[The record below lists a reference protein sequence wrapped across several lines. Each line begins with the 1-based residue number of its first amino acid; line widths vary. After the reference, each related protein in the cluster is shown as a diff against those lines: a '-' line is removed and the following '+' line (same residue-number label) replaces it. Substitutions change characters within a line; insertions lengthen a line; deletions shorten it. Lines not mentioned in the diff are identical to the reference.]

1 MRDLTRHRVKLCEER
16 NRIHNRIEKVLQD
29 ASLKLSTVAK
39 DILGVTGRAIIAAI
53 IAGQEHPDWLA
64 DKAKSR
70 LRSKRNQLRQV
81 LRGKITEHHRW
92 MLREL
97 MKQLNFVEERI
108 VGVEQ
113 ELVRRMQPYEALIE
127 RLDTIPGVDVVTAWT
142 LIAELGPDMSVFADA
157 KHAASWAGL
166 CPGNY
171 QSAGKR
177 LSNRTRKGNRWI
189 RRALCQAAWA
199 ASRKKSSYL
208 TALFFR
214 QAARHGRKKA
224 AVATA
229 HQILMI
235 AYHILRDGTVYREL
249 GGNYFDTLH
258 PERTQKRL
266 VARLERLGFQVSVR
280 PRSADS
286 NPSQGPHANA

>member
-1 MRDLTRHRVKLCEER
+1 
-16 NRIHNRIEKVLQD
+16 
-29 ASLKLSTVAK
+29 
-39 DILGVTGRAIIAAI
+39 
-53 IAGQEHPDWLA
+53 
-64 DKAKSR
+64 
-70 LRSKRNQLRQV
+70 
-81 LRGKITEHHRW
+81 

-97 MKQLNFVEERI
+97 MRQLNFVEEQIIR
-108 VGVEQ
+108 VEQ
-113 ELVRRMQPYEALIE
+113 ELVRRMQPYETLIE
-127 RLDTIPGVDVVTAWT
+127 RLDTIPGVDVLTAWT

-249 GGNYFDTLH
+249 GGDYFDTLH

-266 VARLERLGFQVSVR
+266 VARLERLGLDVSVVPR
-280 PRSADS
+280 PANT
-286 NPSQGPHANA
+286 NPAQGIDANA